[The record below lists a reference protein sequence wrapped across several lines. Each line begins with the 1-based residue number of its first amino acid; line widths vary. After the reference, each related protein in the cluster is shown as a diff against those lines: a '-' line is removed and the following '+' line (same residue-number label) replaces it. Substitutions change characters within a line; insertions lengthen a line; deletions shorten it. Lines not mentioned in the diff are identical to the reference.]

1 MMTFWIIA
9 GVLTVAVLIMLA
21 WPLLRDSG
29 GLQDR
34 AGYDLKVYRDQ
45 LRDLETDI
53 SRGLLSGEE
62 AESARHEIERRL
74 LRVLREQE
82 QSGGAGGRRYGAALA
97 AVLAVA
103 VPAGA
108 LGLYS
113 LWGQPGLIGH
123 EETMAARTARPD
135 AGDLARQQSVRDM
148 VNRLAARLKDNPDDY
163 QGWIMLGRS
172 YRVLREAENAEKAFD
187 RARKLP
193 EAANDPSPHMQYG
206 EAAVMVAEGVVPPK
220 AVEAFKKA
228 LTIDP
233 KNPGARYYLALWR
246 RQAGYPKRAYDEW
259 VALAKDSPA
268 DAPWLPVLRA
278 RIAEVGRELGMDEEK
293 ALAGLP
299 VPAAAQQQQ
308 TAAVPGPSA
317 EDMRAAQNMS
327 PEERQKMIRSMVQR
341 LADRLKDN
349 PDDYQGWMRLGR
361 AYRVLG
367 EAEKSRQAFARAEA
381 LKGQGGGQEQQA
393 TEGGAPGP
401 NAEDMRAA
409 QNMSPEE
416 RRKLI
421 RSMVQRLAD
430 RMKTNPGDHQ
440 GWMRLGQAYDVLGER
455 EKAREAFGR
464 AASLRPD
471 DVASQM
477 AYAQAMVEASDPS
490 GPLPQDAVKI
500 FRRVLD
506 LQPDNMN
513 ALWFVGMAD
522 AAAGDKDGAR
532 EKWGR
537 ILKRLDPKSR
547 EYAIVKQRIEELGS

>member
-9 GVLTVAVLIMLA
+9 GLLTVAVLVMLA
-21 WPLLRDSG
+21 WPLFASG
-29 GLQDR
+29 EELHDR
-34 AGYDLKVYRDQ
+34 AEYDLKVYRDQ
-45 LRDLETDI
+45 LKDLDTDI
-53 SRGLLSGEE
+53 ARGLLSGEE

-74 LRVLREQE
+74 LRVMREQE
-82 QSGGAGGRRYGAALA
+82 DIKSGGSRRYSTAM
-97 AVLAVA
+97 AVLLILA
-103 VPAGA
+103 VPAAA
-108 LGLYS
+108 LGLYF
-113 LWGQPGLIGH
+113 LWGQPGMIGH
-123 EETMAARTARPD
+123 KETMADRARQPSAEE
-135 AGDLARQQSVRDM
+135 LAQQQSVRDM

-172 YRVLREAENAEKAFD
+172 YRVLRDAANAEKAFD
-187 RARKLP
+187 TARKLP
-193 EAANDPSPHMQYG
+193 EAADDPLPHMQYG
-206 EAAVMVAEGVVPPK
+206 EAVVMVAEGVVPPK

-228 LTIDP
+228 LAIDP

-246 RQAGYPKRAYDEW
+246 RQAGYPRRAYDEW

-278 RIAEVGRELGMDEEK
+278 RIAEVGKELGMDEEK

-299 VPAAAQQQQ
+299 VPAEQQAA
-308 TAAVPGPSA
+308 AAPGPSA

-361 AYRVLG
+361 AYQVLG
-367 EAEKSRQAFARAEA
+367 EADKSKEAFARAEA
-381 LKGQGGGQEQQA
+381 LKGRGGGEEQA
-393 TEGGAPGP
+393 AAAPGP
-401 NAEDMRAA
+401 SAEDMRAA
-409 QNMSPEE
+409 QDMSPEE
-416 RRKLI
+416 RQKLI

-430 RMKTNPGDHQ
+430 RMKTNPKDHQ

-455 EKAREAFGR
+455 EKALDAFGR
-464 AASLRPD
+464 AAALRPD

-477 AYAQAMVEASDPS
+477 AYAQAMVEVSNPN

-500 FRRVLD
+500 FRRVLE

-522 AAAGDKDGAR
+522 VAAGDKDAAR
-532 EKWGR
+532 EKWER
-537 ILKRLDPKSR
+537 ILKRLDPQSR
-547 EYAIVKQRIEELGS
+547 EYAIVKQRIAELGS